1 MADVLRRTTR
11 ARVKLTKNELGM
23 YDQEHYKED
32 VTFTESVHQRAVLAT
47 NMTSMSELD
56 ITNVTTGATTP
67 AKVFML
73 ETDRAI
79 DVAVDTSSNTLSL
92 LDNGMVMMVGSFTHV
107 YVQNNNTTYKATIEF
122 VVTD

>member
-11 ARVKLTKNELGM
+11 ARVKLTKNELGK
-23 YDQEHYKED
+23 YDQEHFKED

-47 NMTSMSELD
+47 NIAMTELD
-56 ITNVTTGATTP
+56 ITNVTTGSTTP
-67 AKVFML
+67 AKVLML

-79 DVAVDTSSNTLSL
+79 NVAIDTSGNTLTL
-92 LDNGMVMMVGSFTHV
+92 ADNGMVMMVGSFTHV
-107 YVQNNNTTYKATIEF
+107 YVQNESTTYQATIEF